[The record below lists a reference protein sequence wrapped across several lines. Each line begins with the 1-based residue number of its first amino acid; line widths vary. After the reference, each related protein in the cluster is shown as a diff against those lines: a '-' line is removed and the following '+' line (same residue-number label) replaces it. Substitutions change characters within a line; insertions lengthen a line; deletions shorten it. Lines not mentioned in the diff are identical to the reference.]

1 MSSRLLKVKDDSA
14 KVITGVTSN
23 SIGFYYVY
31 YIGVYLPYDTTCR
44 LSEFYSNL
52 FDAKE
57 ALAAG
62 EYVKIVKAV
71 TYPNGLTLYYP
82 AEPV

>member
-1 MSSRLLKVKDDSA
+1 MSSRLLRVRDGSA

-31 YIGVYLPYDTTCR
+31 YIGVYLPHDTTCR
-44 LSEFYSNL
+44 LSEFYTNL
-52 FDAKE
+52 LEAKE

-62 EYVKIVKAV
+62 EYIRTIEAI